1 MNKVCIIF
9 IEIQINMI
17 LKLKKKM
24 LDEIP
29 KKSEKINNKSWTN
42 EIEEKNLKKKIL
54 DFCKKKSIY
63 MKDPIEELSFFI
75 IPHLKYLGTYFL
87 IKSQRKIKKE
97 HVYAKYVEKKTVHD
111 SSA

>member
-1 MNKVCIIF
+1 
-9 IEIQINMI
+9 
-17 LKLKKKM
+17 
-24 LDEIP
+24 
-29 KKSEKINNKSWTN
+29 
-42 EIEEKNLKKKIL
+42 
-54 DFCKKKSIY
+54 